1 LQVEPGATHDA
12 RALGFDLHKGDHVKL
27 FDQLDSFRFELPS
40 IRRILLNLVD
50 DHVKHVPDHVKRIAD
65 HVKLRV
71 ELPCSTAITSNFAWN
86 SLLTRDHVKLRLELP
101 CLRAIASNF
110 IRNFLARAR
119 SRQTAL
125 ETSLDH
131 TRSRRNFF

>member
-1 LQVEPGATHDA
+1 MNGCTHNLSAFVHELPARDRVE
-12 RALGFDLHKGDHVKL
+12 LL
-27 FDQLDSFRFELPS
+27 DQLASFHCKLPS